1 MQSIRVS
8 CNQTNEEDKIVQR
21 RMGCV
26 VRHEAEVDST
36 NRQAR
41 LWAREGAP
49 DGAVVVA
56 ARQTAGRGRMQRK
69 WESPAGTGLYLSA
82 VVRSPLPPEKL
93 PCLTFAAAM
102 AACDVCRAL
111 GARAA
116 VKWPNDLVLEGR
128 KIAGILLERE
138 GDAAVIGIGVNVR
151 QRLCDFPEELRE
163 KAGSLEMLT
172 GRPVDLSA
180 LERGLIDA
188 LGNRVA
194 QAERGEWRDDYRAMC
209 ITLGAPVC
217 VIAADET
224 FEGTAEEMDETG
236 ALLVRDK
243 TGTLRRVLA
252 GDVSVRGLMG
262 YVDRDRA

>member
-1 MQSIRVS
+1 MQ
-8 CNQTNEEDKIVQR
+8 EW
-21 RMGCV
+21 MGCEI
-26 VRHEAEVDST
+26 RREEEIDST
-36 NRQAR
+36 NRAAR
-41 LWAREGAP
+41 AWARAGAP
-49 DGAVVVA
+49 NGAVVVA
-56 ARQTAGRGRMQRK
+56 ARQTAGRGRMQRH

-82 VVRSPLPPEKL
+82 IVRPELPLAKF
-93 PCLTFAAAM
+93 PCLTFAAAL
-102 AACDVCRAL
+102 AACDACRAL
-111 GARAA
+111 GAHTRIT
-116 VKWPNDLVLEGR
+116 WPNALVPDGR
-128 KIAGILLERE
+128 KVTGILLERE
-138 GDAAVIGIGVNVR
+138 WAAAVIGIGVNVR
-151 QRLCDFPEELRE
+151 QKITDFPEELRE

-209 ITLGAPVC
+209 ITLGAPVR